1 MIDTFKSI
9 DFLQNNYK
17 KIVDIYFKD
26 KTGKFIINDNILE
39 IDFDDWGKE
48 YFYFDYTNNDIV
60 NNNTINNNTVNNN
73 ESINKSIYY
82 DIKYNRIKNIY
93 SIAVLVQIGN
103 WNVFKKMEDYI
114 NNFKNISINIYFFI
128 INEYA
133 TDFNINYLKHKYKD
147 CVIASCE
154 NKGMDIGPF
163 LLNLHYIKTRH
174 YNHEYIFKLHTKSSD
189 IFRNDSL
196 NILINSHDNILENIK
211 KLSISKTNTENGI
224 FAGNIIYKYNNFKEA
239 FQSNLYHI
247 RNLIKYLYNEEII
260 YDKLEFVAGTMFISK
275 LKIFNILSPLKI
287 LEIYEQLN
295 TINTLDYHW
304 YSLFYKIDV
313 NDKKRIYY
321 DYNNYKINRY
331 PNNLNYSLKTN
342 TDGLRDSMIE
352 HAFERVIGYIC
363 KKQELEII
371 E

>member
-1 MIDTFKSI
+1 MTDTFKSI

-17 KIVDIYFKD
+17 TIVDIYFKD

-39 IDFDDWGKE
+39 IDFDNWGKE
-48 YFYFDYTNNDIV
+48 YFYFDYNKCNQNKNSCMYYDLKYNNIKTI
-60 NNNTINNNTVNNN
+60 NTIA
-73 ESINKSIYY
+73 I
-82 DIKYNRIKNIY
+82 
-93 SIAVLVQIGN
+93 LVQIGN
-103 WNVFKKMEDYI
+103 WNVFKKMENYI

-133 TDFNINYLKHKYKD
+133 IDLNIDYLKNTYTE

-163 LLNLHYIKTRH
+163 LLNLHYIKTCQ

-189 IFRNDSL
+189 KFRNESL
-196 NILINSHDNILENIK
+196 NLLMSSHDNILENIK
-211 KLSISKTNTENGI
+211 KLNYCNDINNNESGI
-224 FAGNIIYKYNNFKEA
+224 FAGNIIYKYNTFKEA

-260 YDKLEFVAGTMFISK
+260 YDKLEFVAGTMFIAK
-275 LKIFNILSPLKI
+275 LKVFNILTPLKI

-295 TINTLDYHW
+295 TIDTLDYYW
-304 YSLFYKIDV
+304 YSLFYKIDI
-313 NDKKRIYY
+313 NDRRRIYF
-321 DYNNYKINRY
+321 DYNNHKINRY
-331 PNNLNYSLKTN
+331 PNNLNYSFKTN

-363 KKQELEII
+363 KKEGLEII
-371 E
+371 S